1 MESVE
6 SVAEASAQSLSILQ
20 LILDATWPVQLIMLI
35 LLALSCISW
44 MHMVNKWRELQ
55 SARARLQAFEREFWS
70 GVDLNGVYQRLSN
83 NQDAAGLEKI
93 FVAGFGEFLRLRRQA
108 NAHASDIV
116 DGTRRAMK
124 ACAQREIDA
133 METHIPMLATIGSI
147 SPYIGLL
154 GTVWGIMHA
163 FLGLGAVGTATLA
176 TVAPGI
182 AEALIA
188 TAIGLFAAIPAVVGY
203 NRFSQEVDQIS
214 LRFESFMEE
223 FSNILQRQALR
234 SF

>member
-1 MESVE
+1 MDA
-6 SVAEASAQSLSILQ
+6 VATEASAQSLSMSQ

-35 LLALSCISW
+35 LLALSFISW
-44 MHMVNKWRELQ
+44 LRMVNKWRELK

-70 GVDLNGVYQRLSN
+70 GVDLNGVYQRLSSHK
-83 NQDAAGLEKI
+83 QSLGLEKI

-108 NAHASDIV
+108 NVHASDIV

-124 ACAQREIDA
+124 ACAQREID
-133 METHIPMLATIGSI
+133 MLEMHLPMLATIGSI

-163 FLGLGAVGTATLA
+163 FLGLGAAGSATLA

-203 NRFSQEVDQIS
+203 NRFAQEVDHIS
-214 LRFESFMEE
+214 LRFETFMEE